1 MVHLLFKKIK
11 NAKSQTKPQNQIQKE
26 IEESIKPLAELQKLF
41 ALLMKANRNDISPSN
56 LKTIVPEMFRNNSQH
71 DTIEFG
77 REFLDLIF
85 NNNIP
90 NIF

>member
-1 MVHLLFKKIK
+1 
-11 NAKSQTKPQNQIQKE
+11 
-26 IEESIKPLAELQKLF
+26 
-41 ALLMKANRNDISPSN
+41 MKANRNDISPSN